1 MIGNLRYEEQ
11 MEIAEMLYEAERTAK
26 PIGKITDRYPEMNV
40 HDAYKIQ
47 EMGVKLRIT
56 GRGSIIGR
64 KLGATNEHLMQTLQ
78 AESPDFG
85 CLLNTSMVTEGVA
98 IPRKKLYHPRVEGE
112 LAFIL
117 GEDLKGPGVTIADV
131 YNATSWVLPC
141 FEICDTR
148 IDSADLTALDSIAD
162 NAGTARFMLGSMPKR
177 LGEINP
183 RLIGMVM
190 EKNGVVVGSAAGV
203 EAMGNPVIGVKN
215 GVVVG
220 SAAGVEAMGNPVIG
234 VTWLANELSRVNVG
248 LKRGDII
255 LSGAFL
261 WANDAEPGDVFTLYT
276 DGFPGITLR
285 FS

>member
-11 MEIAEMLYEAERTAK
+11 MEIAEMLYEAERTAT
-26 PIGKITDRYPEMNV
+26 PIKRPTERYPDMNI

-47 EMGVKLRIT
+47 EMGVKLRVT
-56 GRGSIIGR
+56 GRGRVIGR
-64 KLGATNEHLMQTLQ
+64 KLGATNEDLMRALKT
-78 AESPDFG
+78 EEPDFG
-85 CLLNTSMVTEGVA
+85 CLLNSSLVNEGDV
-98 IPRKKLYHPRVEGE
+98 IRRSRLHHPRVEGE
-112 LAFIL
+112 LAFIM
-117 GEDLKGPGVTIADV
+117 GEELKGPGVTIAEV

-141 FEICDTR
+141 FEICDSR
-148 IDSADLTALDSIAD
+148 VEPPEELTFLDSIAD
-162 NAGTARFMLGSMPKR
+162 NAGAARFMLGSKPKH
-177 LGEINP
+177 LDEINP

-190 EKNGVVVGSAAGV
+190 ERNGVV
-203 EAMGNPVIGVKN
+203 I
-215 GVVVG
+215 G

-234 VTWLANELSRVNVG
+234 VTWLVNELARVNVG

-261 WANDAEPGDVFTLYT
+261 ATENVEAGDVFTLYT

>member
-1 MIGNLRYEEQ
+1 MIGNLMYEEQ
-11 MEIAEMLYEAERTAK
+11 MEIAEMLYGAERAVK
-26 PIGKITDRYPEMNV
+26 PVKLATERFPDMNI

-47 EMGVKLRIT
+47 EMGVRLRIT
-56 GRGSIIGR
+56 GRGSVIGR
-64 KLGATNEHLMQTLQ
+64 KLGATNETLMHALKT
-78 AESPDFG
+78 ETPDFG
-85 CLLNTSMVTEGVA
+85 CLLNTSMINEGTAVR
-98 IPRKKLYHPRVEGE
+98 RKKLYHPRVEGE

-141 FEICDTR
+141 FEICDSR
-148 IDSADLTALDSIAD
+148 YESGELTALDSIAD
-162 NAGTARFMLGSMPKR
+162 NAGAARFMLGSEPKR
-177 LGEINP
+177 LGDINP

-190 EKNGVVVGSAAGV
+190 EKNGVVL
-203 EAMGNPVIGVKN
+203 
-215 GVVVG
+215 G

-261 WANDAEPGDVFTLYT
+261 STEDAEAGDVFTLYT

>member
-98 IPRKKLYHPRVEGE
+98 IPREKLYHPRVEGE

-131 YNATSWVLPC
+131 YNVTSWVLPC

-203 EAMGNPVIGVKN
+203 EAMGNPVIGV
-215 GVVVG
+215 
-220 SAAGVEAMGNPVIG
+220 
-234 VTWLANELSRVNVG
+234 TWLANELSRVNVG

>member
-1 MIGNLRYEEQ
+1 MIGSLMYEEQ
-11 MEIAEMLYEAERTAK
+11 MEVAEMLYEAERTVRSV
-26 PIGKITDRYPEMNV
+26 GKITDRYPDMNI

-64 KLGATNEHLMQTLQ
+64 KLGATNEGLMRALRTE
-78 AESPDFG
+78 APDFG
-85 CLLNTSMVTEGVA
+85 CLLNTSMVQEGTA
-98 IPRKKLYHPRVEGE
+98 IKRDRLHRPRVEGE

-141 FEICDTR
+141 FEICDSR
-148 IDSADLTALDSIAD
+148 IDSEDITALDSIAD
-162 NAGTARFMLGSMPKR
+162 NAGAAKFMLGSAPKR

-183 RLIGMVM
+183 RLVGMVM
-190 EKNGVVVGSAAGV
+190 EKNGVV
-203 EAMGNPVIGVKN
+203 I
-215 GVVVG
+215 G

-261 WANDAEPGDVFTLYT
+261 AESNAAAGDVYTVYT

-285 FS
+285 FN